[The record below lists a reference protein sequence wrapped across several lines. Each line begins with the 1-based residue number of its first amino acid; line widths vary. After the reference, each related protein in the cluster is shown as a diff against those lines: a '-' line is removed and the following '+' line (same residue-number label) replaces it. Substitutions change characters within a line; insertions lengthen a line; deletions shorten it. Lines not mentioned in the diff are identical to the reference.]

1 MLTEVLKDKNISLAK
16 LSELTGISERFLGAL
31 VEEKYEKLPP
41 APYTRNY
48 ILKVADVLGLDGQK
62 LWQEYQKK
70 TQLKKSG
77 LNDRLPLNRFSP
89 KPLNKKIFLALIAVV
104 LAGYLVFRYN
114 FFLGSPTLSLLG
126 QLSSSGNL
134 TVSESSLKVEG
145 QIKPGDQL
153 MINREN
159 IFVDENGYFQKD
171 ATLQPGLNIVQ
182 FQIKRFLGR
191 ETTITKQ
198 ILYLP
203 KQ

>member
-48 ILKVADVLGLDGQK
+48 ILKVAEILSLDGQK

-77 LNDRLPLNRFSP
+77 LNDRLPLNRFSQ
-89 KPLNKKIFLALIAVV
+89 KPLNKKIVFALIIVI

-114 FFLGSPTLSLLG
+114 FFLGNPNLSLLG
-126 QLSSSGNL
+126 QLAGAGNL
-134 TVSESSLKVEG
+134 TVAEPDIKIEG

-153 MINREN
+153 TINREN
-159 IFVDENGYFQKD
+159 IFVDENGYFQKN
-171 ATLQPGLNIVQ
+171 TSLQPGLNIIQ

-198 ILYLP
+198 VLYLP
-203 KQ
+203 K